1 MAKTTKKE
9 KIIRASLIGGA
20 LLLLA
25 ILAMVYHESVWNA
38 FSRNF
43 FQSGNYWKLLQG
55 LGNTFLITFVA
66 FLMGLLLGSLVC
78 LVTESQS
85 QNAAILILKQIA
97 KFYVLLFRGTPVVV
111 QLLIIYFILF
121 ASYSG
126 PAVIIATLVFGLNSG
141 AYVSEYIRGGI
152 GAVPEGQMAAG
163 LSLGLPYRTVM
174 AKIIFPQAY
183 KNAFPSLG
191 NEVIALIKET
201 SVAGFIG
208 ALDLTQ
214 GFRQLANVTY
224 DFTTVYLVMGTVYFL
239 IVMGLSALLS
249 RLEKRVFKNAHA

>member
-1 MAKTTKKE
+1 MEQTTKKE
-9 KIIRASLIGGA
+9 KIIRASLLGGA
-20 LLLLA
+20 FILLLVLA
-25 ILAMVYHESVWNA
+25 IVYRESVWDA
-38 FSRNF
+38 LSRNF

-55 LGNTFLITFVA
+55 LGNTFLITGVA
-66 FLMGLLLGSLVC
+66 FLMGLLLGTLVC
-78 LVTESQS
+78 LVNQSQS
-85 QNAAILILKQIA
+85 QNTVILIVKQIA

-111 QLLIIYFILF
+111 QLLIIYFIIF
-121 ASYSG
+121 AAYSG
-126 PAVIIATLVFGLNSG
+126 PAVLIAILAFGLNSG

-152 GAVPEGQMAAG
+152 GAVPAGQMQAG
-163 LSLGLPYRTVM
+163 LSLGLPYRSVM
-174 AKIIFPQAY
+174 AKIILPQAY

-224 DFTTVYLVMGTVYFL
+224 DFTTVYLVMGLTYFL
-239 IVMGLSALLS
+239 IVMLLSALLN
-249 RLEKRVFKNAHA
+249 RLEKKVFKNAHA